1 MIGFDFAPKGWALCD
16 GQKLPVAQNRALYSI
31 LGTKYGG
38 NGVTSFAVPDLRD
51 RTPVHADRKMLQPG
65 DAGGEEAHQI
75 AGEEVPVQGVATAK
89 GDDVVTAIGVHG
101 KPRAHSNLQPYL
113 VVNFMI
119 ALQGR
124 EPQRYS

>member
-1 MIGFDFAPKGWALCD
+1 MIGFDFAPNGWALCD
-16 GQKLPVAQNRALYSI
+16 GQKLPVAQNRALYTI

-38 NGVTSFAVPDLRD
+38 NGVSSFAVPDLRD
-51 RTPVHADRKMLQPG
+51 RTPVHADRTSLQPG
-65 DAGGEEAHQI
+65 DAGGEEAHQF
-75 AGEEVPVQGVATAK
+75 AGEEVPLQGVEAAK
-89 GDDVVTAIGVHG
+89 GDDVVAAIGVQG

-124 EPQRYS
+124 EPQRFS